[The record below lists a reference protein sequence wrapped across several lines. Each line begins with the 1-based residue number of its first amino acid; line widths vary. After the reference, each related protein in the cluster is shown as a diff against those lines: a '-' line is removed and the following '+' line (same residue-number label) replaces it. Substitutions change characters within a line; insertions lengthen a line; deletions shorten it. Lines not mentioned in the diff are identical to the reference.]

1 MLDYLIK
8 LNYKNIKFL
17 NNKWCSCCNRKN
29 SKPQLEHWFSKCY
42 IYHMNNVESS
52 TDSDSS
58 NKKYNINNNNNN
70 RNNMK
75 NNNNISDREDHKI
88 LSDSQFKP

>member
-1 MLDYLIK
+1 MDIEILYKKFFIISKYCLI
-8 LNYKNIKFL
+8 
-17 NNKWCSCCNRKN
+17 SN
-29 SKPQLEHWFSKCY
+29 SNENT
-42 IYHMNNVESS
+42 IITDMNNVESS
-52 TDSDSS
+52 TDSDSR